1 MDRPEP
7 RLEDLAAELRA
18 TEELPVE
25 RSAARWIGEAE
36 AVAVDIA
43 QGDPDADTI
52 ARRVGHVAELLENV
66 DGTGHPDADERVAA
80 ARATA
85 ADILDQ
91 CCE

>member
-1 MDRPEP
+1 MDQLAS
-7 RLEDLAAELRA
+7 RLDDLAAELRA

-36 AVAVDIA
+36 VVAVDLTRS
-43 QGDPDADTI
+43 D
-52 ARRVGHVAELLENV
+52 
-66 DGTGHPDADERVAA
+66 PDADERVAA
-80 ARATA
+80 AKATA